1 MNKKIKYIMAFVILL
16 FLPKVSYAQESY
28 NVRMKVNNK
37 DGAVIN
43 VASQANTLDS
53 LSQAE
58 IKQMIDSNNLR
69 DGDTI
74 TIHEVSDDMNSYI
87 PNNNIRNISTF
98 NNLNTN
104 LFSGYK
110 YKTSKVSSSEYAANN
125 YFVISAAKGQSVRL
139 TSRYSKTVSTSII
152 AGDAFIKGDI
162 GGSVTAQYETSQTFN
177 GPPDGSANNTRE
189 FRVQF
194 YAKKVSFTQYKLNS
208 SNNQV
213 IATKSGKAAVPTR
226 FALYSIDRKLKWEV
240 LKWKK

>member
-1 MNKKIKYIMAFVILL
+1 MNKKIKYIMIFVIVL

-43 VASQANTLDS
+43 VASQANALDS
-53 LSQAE
+53 LSKAE

-74 TIHEVSDDMNSYI
+74 TIHEVSDDMNPYI

-98 NNLNTN
+98 NNVSTS

-110 YKTSKVSSSEYAANN
+110 YKTFKVASSEYAANN

-139 TSRYSKTVSTSII
+139 TSRYTKTVTTNII
-152 AGDAFIKGDI
+152 VGDAFIKGDI
-162 GGSVTAQYETSQTFN
+162 GGSVTAQYETSQTFS
-177 GPPDGSANNTRE
+177 GPSESSSYNTRE

-194 YAKKVSFTQYKLNS
+194 YAKKISFTQYKLNS

-213 IATKSGKAAVPTR
+213 IATKSGKASVPTR
-226 FALYSIDRKLKWEV
+226 FALYSIDRKLK
-240 LKWKK
+240 